1 LLNEIFAFLTG
12 QEILMLIAILNK
24 RVRNN
29 VLMKGGPLKLHR
41 VVALGAAK
49 KKMDG

>member
-12 QEILMLIAILNK
+12 QEVLIQIAILNK

-29 VLMKGGPLKLHR
+29 VLMKGGPLKLDR
-41 VVALGAAK
+41 VVALGGAK
-49 KKMDG
+49 KKLDG